1 MDEDAIPLTAFVTPV
16 PIQGANHFEW
26 TVLPFGLMNAPPTFQ
41 RVMHHVMQ
49 GTEDFTAV
57 YMDDI
62 LIHSPNVEE
71 HVVHVT
77 YVMELL
83 EQHRL
88 HANAKKCEWMRSH
101 VEFLGH
107 HLSHGRIR
115 LTQTH
120 EEAIQLWNP
129 PLKNKKE
136 VQAFLGVAGFHRIF
150 VKGFA
155 SLAKPLTDLTGNVPF
170 Q

>member
-1 MDEDAIPLTAFVTPV
+1 MTLLDASPLPRIDDLLSTIARAHVYSKIDLKQGYNQIPIDEDAIPLTAFVTPV

-26 TVLPFGLMNAPPTFQ
+26 TVLPFGLMNAPLTFQ

-49 GTEDFTAV
+49 GTEEFTAV

-62 LIHSPNVEE
+62 LIYSPNDEE

-88 HANAKKCEWMRSH
+88 HANAKKCE
-101 VEFLGH
+101 
-107 HLSHGRIR
+107 
-115 LTQTH
+115 
-120 EEAIQLWNP
+120 
-129 PLKNKKE
+129 
-136 VQAFLGVAGFHRIF
+136 
-150 VKGFA
+150 
-155 SLAKPLTDLTGNVPF
+155 
-170 Q
+170 